1 MIPGWGTMIP
11 QDAWP
16 KTKTKNP
23 NCPSQGSL
31 SPRMALPSCP
41 FRLSLCLRATHGK
54 CALRENVV
62 KDFSHDGWGTITL
75 GDGIPFVKGYMYVTE
90 RPIIETCLLSIMHVI
105 FQCILKE
112 INITSL
118 NFARIF
124 HEVSGNSLE
133 SCGFCGFLA
142 KGRLLGLWK
151 EDSGQN

>member
-1 MIPGWGTMIP
+1 MMVGAQSPLGMAYLLLKAICMSQ
-11 QDAWP
+11 QD
-16 KTKTKNP
+16 
-23 NCPSQGSL
+23 PS
-31 SPRMALPSCP
+31 
-41 FRLSLCLRATHGK
+41 
-54 CALRENVV
+54 
-62 KDFSHDGWGTITL
+62 
-75 GDGIPFVKGYMYVTE
+75 
-90 RPIIETCLLSIMHVI
+90 ETCLLSIMHVI

-118 NFARIF
+118 SFARIF